1 MLIFLYF
8 WSSTKFTK
16 NIGIVFANFDYG
28 HLYFESDENIII
40 KFTCDGET
48 LFSYSMDIKEIV
60 PSPKEFLV
68 GYDGSIKDWYPS
80 AKTLIKN
87 GTSIIIHFNWEK

>member
-1 MLIFLYF
+1 
-8 WSSTKFTK
+8 
-16 NIGIVFANFDYG
+16 
-28 HLYFESDENIII
+28 
-40 KFTCDGET
+40 
-48 LFSYSMDIKEIV
+48 MDIKEIV